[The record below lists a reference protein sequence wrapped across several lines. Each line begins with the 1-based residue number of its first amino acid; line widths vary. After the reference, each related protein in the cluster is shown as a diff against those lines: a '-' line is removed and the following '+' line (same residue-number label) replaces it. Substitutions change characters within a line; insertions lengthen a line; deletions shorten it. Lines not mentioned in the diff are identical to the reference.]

1 MNISILSY
9 LAVLSLA
16 FAPSVWA
23 DESTTVLN
31 AEGQTPAPEVKI
43 DNVCAW
49 PNLTLLPDG
58 TIIACIYNQPSHGR
72 MVGDVDCYG
81 STDHGQSWTKRGTVA
96 PHEPGSLN
104 NRMSRAVGL
113 AHNGD
118 LVAIC
123 GGWTLREKAPGE
135 ADTGFE
141 GPLDVDVLLRPWVCS
156 SSDGGHSWEVDKA
169 AFPTHSPDGGQFIVT
184 GDVIRGDDGTLRV
197 AAYGTRRDVKPRTY
211 YAYILTSYDDGKTWQ
226 DPAAI
231 DPQNMFNETYLMNM
245 GDGRYLALARGAC
258 LELYA
263 SNDHAAT
270 WSHLA
275 TATDPKQ
282 IPGHLLRLADGRL
295 VLSYGD
301 RTKGKEGVAVKISAD
316 GGRTWSPPR
325 RVIDFNG
332 FDGGYPA
339 TVELPGGNMFTAYYA
354 KKTHYHDRYHM
365 GGIEWNLSATF
376 AAPPSS
382 TAR

>member
-1 MNISILSY
+1 MKYGMFNY
-9 LAVLSLA
+9 LVVCGFVVVSCAMA
-16 FAPSVWA
+16 EGPS
-23 DESTTVLN
+23 TVLN
-31 AEGQTPAPEVKI
+31 ADGQTPEPTVKI

-81 STDHGQSWTKRGTVA
+81 STDQGVSWTKRGTVA

-135 ADTGFE
+135 AGTGFD
-141 GPLDVDVLLRPWVCS
+141 GPLDVDVLLRPWVCR
-156 SSDGGHSWEVDKA
+156 SSDGGRNWEVDKK

-184 GDVIRGDDGTLRV
+184 GDVVRSDDGTLRV

-211 YAYILTSYDDGKTWQ
+211 YAYILTSHDDGRTWE

-231 DPQNMFNETYLMNM
+231 DPELMLNETYLMNM
-245 GDGRYLALARGAC
+245 GNGRYLALARHDR
-258 LELYA
+258 LEVYQ
-263 SNDHAAT
+263 STDHAKT
-270 WSHLA
+270 WSHLT
-275 TATDPKQ
+275 TATESKQ
-282 IPGHLLRLADGRL
+282 IPGHLLRLKDGRL
-295 VLSYGD
+295 LLSYGD
-301 RTKGKEGVAVKISAD
+301 RTKGKEGVSVKVSTD
-316 GGRTWSPPR
+316 GGMAWSASR
-325 RVIDFNG
+325 RVVDFNG

-339 TVELPGGNMFTAYYA
+339 TVELPGGIMFTAYYA
-354 KKTHYHDRYHM
+354 KETTYHDRYHM
-365 GGIEWNLSATF
+365 GGVRWDLSTSL
-376 AAPPSS
+376 PLP
-382 TAR
+382 